1 MDQYARGATLASDQ
15 PSEIS
20 QDFRDEVYGRLAEC
34 VITALENP
42 NPDVISL
49 PDAEQS
55 ADYILPRLDAV
66 QSRSELIIF
75 LRQLSERWPIYH
87 SVYIDYQKNELL
99 DKVQI
104 ELDALKGG
112 NP

>member
-1 MDQYARGATLASDQ
+1 MDQYAQDVSAVSDQ

-20 QDFRDEVYGRLAEC
+20 QDLRDEVYGRLAEC

-55 ADYILPRLDAV
+55 ADYILPRLDTV
-66 QSRSELIIF
+66 QTRSELIFF
-75 LRQLSERWPIYH
+75 LRQLAERWPIYH
-87 SVYIDYQKNELL
+87 SVYMEYQKNELL

-104 ELDALKGG
+104 ELDSLKGG
-112 NP
+112 DV